1 MTDLFLVAHLAGR
14 AVAIES
20 CQVESVVDIGE
31 IVPVPRADRQVRGLA
46 ALRSRVVTVIDSRV
60 ALGLEAATEVGS
72 RAIITVV
79 DGHHYAIL
87 VDSLEDVAPFAM
99 APLSS
104 GVVLD
109 GGWRQVGC
117 GIVER
122 NGEPVLAITL
132 RALIPG
138 MAMAA

>member
-1 MTDLFLVAHLAGR
+1 VTDLFLVAHLAGR
-14 AVAIES
+14 AVAIAS
-20 CQVESVVDIGE
+20 SQVESVVDIGE
-31 IVPVPRADRQVRGLA
+31 IVPVPRSGRQVRGLA

-60 ALGLEAATEVGS
+60 ALGLEAEIETGS

-79 DGHHYAIL
+79 EGHHYAIL
-87 VDSLEDVAPFAM
+87 VDSLEDVAPFEM

-122 NGEPVLAITL
+122 AGEPVLAIDL

-138 MAMAA
+138 MAIAA